1 MSIKGKP
8 EEIDFDPIPEKTEMV
23 GKCILN
29 SAFKVHSALGPG
41 LLESTYEACL
51 AYEILE
57 NQLQVQTQVALPIS
71 YQKIT
76 IELGY
81 RIDMLVE
88 NCVIV
93 ELKAVERLIPL
104 YEAQLL
110 TYMKLSNIRLGYILN
125 FNTTRLKNGIRRM
138 VR

>member
-1 MSIKGKP
+1 MSIKGKAEGMP
-8 EEIDFDPIPEKTEMV
+8 FDRIPDKVEMV
-23 GKCILN
+23 GKCILD

-41 LLESTYEACL
+41 LLESAYEACL
-51 AYEILE
+51 AYEIME
-57 NQLQVQTQVALPIS
+57 NHLQVQTQISLPIS

-76 IELGY
+76 IEAGY

-104 YEAQLL
+104 YEAQIL
-110 TYMKLSNIRLGYILN
+110 TYMKLSSIRLGYILN
-125 FNTTRLKNGIRRM
+125 FNTTRLKYGIRRL
-138 VR
+138 VQ